1 MFVIA
6 CVSRITF
13 IWQTLFKA
21 YSEGGTLQG
30 VALEVHSS
38 DLPPREPAAQ
48 REHGRQPSAAA
59 SSDLLWCSHQV
70 HGLPGTPPSM

>member
-6 CVSRITF
+6 YISLITF

-30 VALEVHSS
+30 VALGAHSS

-48 REHGRQPSAAA
+48 REHGRQPSAAV

-70 HGLPGTPPSM
+70 HALPGTSPSM